1 MTDLGVSLSSA
12 SRPMYPLAQTWA
24 LARRSIVSVA
34 RQPAIFLPA
43 VFFPLFI
50 AAVNSSAMGRAIN
63 LPGFPP
69 VDSFWQFLL
78 PATMVQGVLFGGII
92 AGSDVALDIQDG
104 FFDRLVASPV
114 SRTSILLGRL
124 SGASVLGAVQAVIF
138 ITVFRLF
145 GAHVDGGLPAV
156 VVLVLLAMI
165 LAVAVGGLAAA
176 IGLRTGSQEAVQ
188 NSFPLV
194 FVFIFLS
201 SAFFPTELMSGWY
214 QTVAQ
219 LNPLSWMIDAARSLV
234 IDQFSLAEAGK
245 ALGIALALAVAS
257 MLLAL
262 RQLRRRLAMAA

>member
-1 MTDLGVSLSSA
+1 MTDAAVDLTSA
-12 SRPMYPLAQTWA
+12 SRAMHPVAQTWA

-34 RQPAIFLPA
+34 RQPAIFIPA
-43 VFFPLFI
+43 IFFPLFI
-50 AAVNSSAMGRAIN
+50 AGVNSSAMSRAIN

-104 FFDRLVASPV
+104 FFDRLLASPV

-124 SGASVLGAVQAVIF
+124 SGASVLGAVQAVLF

-145 GAHVDGGLPAV
+145 GAEVDGGVAAV
-156 VVLVLLAMI
+156 IVLVLLAMI
-165 LAVAVGGLAAA
+165 LAVAVGALAAS

-194 FVFIFLS
+194 FVLIFLS
-201 SAFFPTELMSGWY
+201 SAFFPTALMKGWY
-214 QTVAQ
+214 QSVAEA
-219 LNPLSWMIDAARSLV
+219 NPLSWMIDGARGLV
-234 IDQFSLAEAGK
+234 IDEFTLAYAAK
-245 ALGIALALAVAS
+245 ALGVAGVLAGLA

-262 RQLRRRLAMAA
+262 RQLRRRLTVAS